1 MQKPLTG
8 ELIAGLKA
16 AGVRLVAWLPDTWL
30 GATGVAASQDNFFS
44 SVQVTN
50 EAEGFAVCGGAWLA
64 GTRPVLL
71 MEGTGLLVAL
81 HNIEYVSAYF
91 GIPVLMIISYRG
103 ALGDGLWWFSGLGQR
118 LEPALQLW
126 QIHHEVISDLKRVQ
140 PAIADAVR
148 SMENSK
154 RSAALLISR
163 SAAESAA

>member
-8 ELIAGLKA
+8 HLISGLKA
-16 AGVRLVAWLPDTWL
+16 AGVRMVAWLPDTWL

-50 EAEGFAVCGGAWLA
+50 EAEGFAVCCGSWLA

-81 HNIEYVSAYF
+81 HNVEYISAYF
-91 GIPVLMIISYRG
+91 GIPVLLIISYRG
-103 ALGDGLWWFSGLGQR
+103 AIGDGLWWFSGLGER
-118 LEPALQLW
+118 LEPALRLFR
-126 QIHHEVISDLKRVQ
+126 IDHEVISDVERVQ

-148 SMENSK
+148 TMENSK
-154 RSAALLISR
+154 RPVALLIR
-163 SAAESAA
+163 KSAAQ